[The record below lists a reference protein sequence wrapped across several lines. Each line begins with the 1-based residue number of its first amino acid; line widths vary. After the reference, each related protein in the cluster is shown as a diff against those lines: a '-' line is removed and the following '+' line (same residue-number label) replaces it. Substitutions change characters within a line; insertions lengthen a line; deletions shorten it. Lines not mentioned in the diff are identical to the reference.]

1 MMLAKKIK
9 VHLFLSIDL
18 DKTNSV
24 VTPTAGYDFRDYTR
38 IKWSGWGYF
47 LFENLT

>member
-1 MMLAKKIK
+1 MMWAKKIK

-24 VTPTAGYDFRDYTR
+24 VTPTAGYDFRIIQELNGLGGD
-38 IKWSGWGYF
+38 IS